1 MAVASAEPNQAGK
14 LLTLGKELLESS
26 KYFHFFFLDM
36 LYIIQGKKSS
46 FQVLLE
52 KWADVLIW
60 LLFLFQFKIHG
71 Q

>member
-26 KYFHFFFLDM
+26 KYFHFFSWTCS
-36 LYIIQGKKSS
+36 ISSKEKK
-46 FQVLLE
+46 VLLE